1 MEMSWRA
8 GQAVPCDRM
17 ATFADGLA
25 VRVAIP
31 RAVSLLK
38 EAVDRMALVSERAI
52 AQAVSA
58 FARADRRVE
67 GAAAAGLAA
76 LPQVP
81 EVDGPVVAV
90 VTGCNIDQDLW
101 TRAVENPASFPE

>member
-1 MEMSWRA
+1 
-8 GQAVPCDRM
+8 M

-25 VRVAIP
+25 VKVAIP
-31 RAVSLLK
+31 RAVAFMK
-38 EAVDRMALVSERAI
+38 EVVDRMVLVSERAI
-52 AQAVSA
+52 AQAVSD
-58 FARADRRVE
+58 FAHADIRLE

-81 EVDGPVVAV
+81 EAGRPVVLV

-101 TRAVENPASFPE
+101 ARAVESPASFPA